1 MCLLQMSVERL
12 PFSHLIIRLEPITL
26 NIEEMKKKMMSDKNN
41 NKMKNMTEVKE
52 ESFHPSI
59 FRLNRQSRI
68 FSMAKIGKTI

>member
-1 MCLLQMSVERL
+1 MV
-12 PFSHLIIRLEPITL
+12 T
-26 NIEEMKKKMMSDKNN
+26 NN

-52 ESFHPSI
+52 ESFHPFI